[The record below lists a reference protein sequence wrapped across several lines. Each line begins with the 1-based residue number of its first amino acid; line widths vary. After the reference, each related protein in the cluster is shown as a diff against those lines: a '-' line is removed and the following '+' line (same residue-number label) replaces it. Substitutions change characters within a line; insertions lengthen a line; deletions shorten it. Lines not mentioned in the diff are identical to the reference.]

1 MKSIKFLT
9 LIPMFCLVACNSSN
23 PFESSLPQ
31 SFEGLIFS
39 KYVVNTSKPTHIKTI
54 SKKENVK
61 GKSYQ
66 MTYVYGYTQASETDE
81 LLYVEKDSETL
92 VYRYNGSKHAW
103 LSTSSTGLYE
113 TAKTFLLTLND
124 LKLDNEKV
132 TNKAVSEDKKI
143 ITYTY
148 NDKTNDNVIMVTN
161 DKYHLCVD
169 YDRLALTDYAIPAKS
184 NIPHI
189 DLFEF

>member
-23 PFESSLPQ
+23 PFESTLPQ
-31 SFEGLIFS
+31 SFEVLISS
-39 KYVVNTSKPTHIKTI
+39 KYVSASKPTHIKTI

-66 MTYVYGYTQASETDE
+66 MTYVYGYTQASDTDE
-81 LLYVEKDSETL
+81 LLYVEKNSETL

-113 TAKTFLLTLND
+113 TAKTFLLALNN

-132 TNKAVSEDKKI
+132 TNKAVNEDKKI

-148 NDKTNDNVIMVTN
+148 NDKTNDNVIKVTN

-169 YDRLALTDYAIPAKS
+169 YDGLVLTDYAMPAKS

>member
-31 SFEGLIFS
+31 SFEGLISS
-39 KYVVNTSKPTHIKTI
+39 KYVITSEQTHIKTI
-54 SKKENVK
+54 SKKENIK

-66 MTYVYGYTQASETDE
+66 MTYVYGYTQARDTDE
-81 LLYVEKDSETL
+81 LLYVEKNSETL
-92 VYRYNGSKHAW
+92 VYRYNERKHAW

-113 TAKTFLLTLND
+113 TAKTFLLALNN
-124 LKLDNEKV
+124 LKLDNEKI

-148 NDKTNDNVIMVTN
+148 NDKTNDNVIKVTN

-169 YDRLALTDYAIPAKS
+169 YDGLVLTDYAMPAKS